1 MRIASS
7 SAASL
12 VVMFILALSVSVG
25 HVEAA
30 PLLISLDS
38 DTLLYSAGE
47 DAVAS
52 LSGNPL
58 AKVIVTVL
66 NSTGGLVS
74 NVTVTLNSSGKLALG
89 LNATVLQTGAYTVNA
104 TMGASH
110 AQVNFSIVP
119 AFIGL
124 EVRAAGAD
132 GAELS
137 RATPIYYYFNG
148 SSFNVLANVS
158 APNSHFVLASNMSAI
173 GVGEFS
179 FIGSEAR
186 STGPL
191 SGGGA
196 WYLFLLNGTVPGNST
211 EIGQARLSIN
221 ASAGTGAAA
230 SENFTAVMNIQPL
243 TVDPALGGATM
254 DWRSVPDLTNASG
267 VVIERHYG
275 GEPQVRV
282 AFMQPIDLCM
292 PDVPGTIQ
300 SLVSFLKTGLGRV
313 YLNVSGIPAF
323 NSSAQITMFGL
334 EGFGLPGIIVDGVP
348 TVRVGEE
355 YGGQVSGLVWESASS
370 QLSFAVSSWGE
381 FVADSQAPY
390 AVSMSMN
397 NGQFTGD
404 STPTVSFVMNDTL
417 CGVDPERVA
426 FAFDSNATDVIF
438 DVSGNWSAGWIISST
453 AAALPDGL
461 HSAGLRVSDNLGN
474 VAVIY
479 VSFYVDTAPPVFSG
493 TFPASGLI
501 TRETMLPAGVGYSD
515 SLSGAAKA
523 WLFLDGIN
531 YTSYST
537 ASPGHISFI
546 PLSALLEGA
555 HQLRVIAFDAVGNN
569 KTLEWGYTVDLTA
582 PTMSYHHPDTNMIVP
597 LNDSIYADYTDNY
610 GVNKNLTRVFVDGV
624 EVTAQSSIGEGHLLY
639 TPSPMLSKGTH
650 QAIVTLFDTA
660 GNSATT
666 SWSFIVDNIPPS
678 IVISSPANGTKLE
691 TQSVSVSVM
700 YYDNLN
706 VVKSSVLIK
715 MDGKDVTGQASVYES
730 SLVYQATLEWGNHTV
745 EVWATDTSGN
755 TGKAT
760 AVFSMSPSTI
770 PAGLIQDI
778 LIIAIVMLVIVAAL
792 VAVFIL
798 GNKKKRADI

>member
-52 LSGNPL
+52 LSCNPL

-89 LNATVLQTGAYTVNA
+89 LNTTVLQTGAYTVNA

-211 EIGQARLSIN
+211 EMGQARLSIN

-243 TVDPALGGATM
+243 TVDPALGGATT
-254 DWRSVPDLTNASG
+254 DWRSIPDLTNAS
-267 VVIERHYG
+267 
-275 GEPQVRV
+275 
-282 AFMQPIDLCM
+282 
-292 PDVPGTIQ
+292 
-300 SLVSFLKTGLGRV
+300 
-313 YLNVSGIPAF
+313 
-323 NSSAQITMFGL
+323 
-334 EGFGLPGIIVDGVP
+334 
-348 TVRVGEE
+348 
-355 YGGQVSGLVWESASS
+355 
-370 QLSFAVSSWGE
+370 
-381 FVADSQAPY
+381 
-390 AVSMSMN
+390 
-397 NGQFTGD
+397 
-404 STPTVSFVMNDTL
+404 
-417 CGVDPERVA
+417 
-426 FAFDSNATDVIF
+426 
-438 DVSGNWSAGWIISST
+438 
-453 AAALPDGL
+453 
-461 HSAGLRVSDNLGN
+461 
-474 VAVIY
+474 
-479 VSFYVDTAPPVFSG
+479 
-493 TFPASGLI
+493 
-501 TRETMLPAGVGYSD
+501 
-515 SLSGAAKA
+515 
-523 WLFLDGIN
+523 
-531 YTSYST
+531 
-537 ASPGHISFI
+537 
-546 PLSALLEGA
+546 
-555 HQLRVIAFDAVGNN
+555 
-569 KTLEWGYTVDLTA
+569 
-582 PTMSYHHPDTNMIVP
+582 
-597 LNDSIYADYTDNY
+597 
-610 GVNKNLTRVFVDGV
+610 
-624 EVTAQSSIGEGHLLY
+624 
-639 TPSPMLSKGTH
+639 
-650 QAIVTLFDTA
+650 
-660 GNSATT
+660 
-666 SWSFIVDNIPPS
+666 
-678 IVISSPANGTKLE
+678 
-691 TQSVSVSVM
+691 
-700 YYDNLN
+700 
-706 VVKSSVLIK
+706 
-715 MDGKDVTGQASVYES
+715 
-730 SLVYQATLEWGNHTV
+730 
-745 EVWATDTSGN
+745 
-755 TGKAT
+755 
-760 AVFSMSPSTI
+760 
-770 PAGLIQDI
+770 
-778 LIIAIVMLVIVAAL
+778 
-792 VAVFIL
+792 
-798 GNKKKRADI
+798 